1 MEKVLQLIF
10 DCMTPSQKNQLDVLA
25 QNFHTTHHQ
34 SARRN
39 FPKTDFSNGVTTLS
53 LKTASEECGLVFL
66 VICLAQFD
74 EGWTLLNEA
83 LLSKGHNTNLQQ
95 VLEALEALSCF
106 HAWTRM
112 DEFWN
117 ISEQDHF
124 ANEAKK
130 SLAKMLTMVRNCLPR
145 CAGNGWKLPTFH
157 NILHMVSDMCKYGKP
172 KEANTEVG
180 EKNHKV
186 FAKRIGRRCRKQHK
200 TFAKQVANRLSDTF
214 VINKLATVM
223 EVNLNSSNVESQLL
237 EDSCD
242 NDGVVESTNKATHY
256 MLSMNDN
263 SPSVKWTSATEKHLL
278 SFNMDMAEFILS
290 KFTSSAGTVNVHG
303 CTEYV
308 YNTIAMRCH
317 PSYKGEGP
325 WFDWVSIHF
334 EECTYDG
341 ITYPDDNYPCKVLAI
356 IPKQHNTFLD
366 ETVLVVQ
373 SAQSRTLND
382 SVLFTEWLLMDGY
395 HIVPVESVVESL
407 FVLELGDDKI
417 AVALPYSEWPSHFT
431 DTKYD

>member
-1 MEKVLQLIF
+1 MEINV
-10 DCMTPSQKNQLDVLA
+10 
-25 QNFHTTHHQ
+25 
-34 SARRN
+34 
-39 FPKTDFSNGVTTLS
+39 NG
-53 LKTASEECGLVFL
+53 
-66 VICLAQFD
+66 
-74 EGWTLLNEA
+74 
-83 LLSKGHNTNLQQ
+83 
-95 VLEALEALSCF
+95 
-106 HAWTRM
+106 
-112 DEFWN
+112 
-117 ISEQDHF
+117 
-124 ANEAKK
+124 
-130 SLAKMLTMVRNCLPR
+130 
-145 CAGNGWKLPTFH
+145 
-157 NILHMVSDMCKYGKP
+157 
-172 KEANTEVG
+172 
-180 EKNHKV
+180 
-186 FAKRIGRRCRKQHK
+186 
-200 TFAKQVANRLSDTF
+200 
-214 VINKLATVM
+214 
-223 EVNLNSSNVESQLL
+223 SNVESQLL
-237 EDSCD
+237 EDPCD

-308 YNTIAMRCH
+308 YNRIAMRCH

-341 ITYPDDNYPCKVLAI
+341 ITYQDDNYPCKVLAI

-417 AVALPYSEWPSHFT
+417 AVALPYSEWPSRFT